1 MTGPVDWDAA
11 VLGPLEAVFGESAT
25 YSPAG
30 GGAPFPITGVFD
42 REYREIILLD
52 PTAPADSALP
62 VLGVRVN
69 QFATPPAKNDTV
81 FVPSVGLNYVVR
93 DVRPDGHGWAKLM
106 LSLARTQP

>member
-1 MTGPVDWDAA
+1 MAIDWDEL
-11 VLGPLEAVFGESAT
+11 VLAPTIGVFGEPVVYT
-25 YSPAG
+25 PAG
-30 GGAPFPITGVFD
+30 GASFTANGVWD

-52 PTAPADSALP
+52 PAAPADSALP